1 MNKIYNKI
9 FILKFIYRKKKL
21 YIKNFINK
29 LQFSMKTMDY
39 LELSKYEIRFNIKEI
54 VSKDRIFVKNL
65 TNKRIAFKVI
75 DILY

>member
-1 MNKIYNKI
+1 
-9 FILKFIYRKKKL
+9 
-21 YIKNFINK
+21 
-29 LQFSMKTMDY
+29 MKTMDY